1 MPVSL
6 KDVDHI
12 ALLARL
18 GLSDDE
24 RTSLRD
30 DLESILGYIGKLETL
45 DTSGVEATAHVID
58 LAAPLRDDV
67 VRNPEDAEAMVG
79 NAPDRDRNYLRVP
92 KIIE

>member
-18 GLSDDE
+18 GLSDAE
-24 RTSLRD
+24 RSSLRQ
-30 DLESILGYIGKLETL
+30 DLESILTYIGKLETL
-45 DTSGVEATAHVID
+45 DTAGIEPTAHVRE
-58 LAAPLRDDV
+58 LPTPLRDDV
-67 VRNPEDAEAMVG
+67 VANPDEADAMLS
-79 NAPDRDRNYLRVP
+79 NAPDRDRTYLRVP